1 MHYDYLLVGAGLFNA
16 VFCEHALRAGKSCLV
31 VERRDHIAGNI
42 YTEQV
47 EGIDVHVYGAHIF
60 HTSDEAVWEYVNR
73 FAGFNGFI
81 NRVKANYKGTIYSMP
96 FNMYTFEKL
105 WGVKTAEEAQAI
117 IERQRAELGGKQ
129 PQNLE
134 EQAISLVGRDVYETL
149 VKGYTEKQWGR
160 SCKDLPAFI
169 IRRLPLRFTYDDN
182 YFNDKYQGIPT
193 EGYTKM
199 AEKMFAGA
207 KIVLNTDYAD
217 FIKDTKDTF
226 GKTVYTGRADEFF
239 GYKLG
244 KLDYRTVRFETEVL
258 DMPDYQGNA
267 VINYTEYE
275 VPYTRIIEHKHFNF
289 GKQPKTII
297 SREYPAEYA
306 EGMEAYY
313 PVNDEKNT
321 ALNERYNALK
331 AERPDVIFGGRLGE
345 YKYYDMDKVIASAFA
360 LCEKEGLR

>member
-31 VERRDHIAGNI
+31 VERRSHIAGNI

-60 HTSDEAVWEYVNR
+60 HTSDETVWEYVNR

-129 PQNLE
+129 PENLE

-321 ALNERYNALK
+321 ALTERYNALK

>member
-1 MHYDYLLVGAGLFNA
+1 MAQYDYLIVGAGLFGC
-16 VFCEHALRAGKSCLV
+16 VFAHEANKAGKKCLV
-31 VERRDHIAGNI
+31 IERRAHIGGNA
-42 YTEQV
+42 YTERL
-47 EGIDVHVYGAHIF
+47 EGIDIHRYGAHIF

-73 FAGFNGFI
+73 FAGFNGVI

-207 KIVLNTDYAD
+207 KIVLNSDYAD
-217 FIKDTKDTF
+217 FITD
-226 GKTVYTGRADEFF
+226 
-239 GYKLG
+239 
-244 KLDYRTVRFETEVL
+244 
-258 DMPDYQGNA
+258 P
-267 VINYTEYE
+267 
-275 VPYTRIIEHKHFNF
+275 
-289 GKQPKTII
+289 
-297 SREYPAEYA
+297 
-306 EGMEAYY
+306 
-313 PVNDEKNT
+313 
-321 ALNERYNALK
+321 
-331 AERPDVIFGGRLGE
+331 
-345 YKYYDMDKVIASAFA
+345 
-360 LCEKEGLR
+360 